1 MSKCESYENWLLEID
16 IWQGFTKEDEIK
28 QVPAIFLTFERK
40 AHQAVRNIPPALIK
54 NKDGVKE
61 ILKVLNKLYERD
73 KDQLGF
79 ETYDTF
85 DWFCCPADMSI
96 SDYINEFE
104 SLLNKTTTFAKTMP
118 EDILAYRLLKSENLS
133 EEQEQLVKENI

>member
-1 MSKCESYENWLLEID
+1 
-16 IWQGFTKEDEIK
+16 
-28 QVPAIFLTFERK
+28 
-40 AHQAVRNIPPALIK
+40 
-54 NKDGVKE
+54 
-61 ILKVLNKLYERD
+61 
-73 KDQLGF
+73 
-79 ETYDTF
+79 
-85 DWFCCPADMSI
+85 MSI